1 MSKDKATLAQI
12 QEAYGAHS
20 AAILN
25 QLHDR
30 YDEIAKSKPDTAAG
44 TFFERLGDQQK
55 AEAIRDHRLKL
66 ANGAREQAKQQ
77 YSESMCEYRK
87 KVEERKAEAE
97 AQLYGHGEE
106 LSADV
111 LARAALASDDELRNM
126 ARIASKTNSAS
137 LNASLNASLKQAALS
152 VAADRDMGDA
162 LVELFGEEEQELFAE
177 IQQAPPQEV
186 LDRQTHDVGIDAVV
200 PGVNV
205 DQLSPPA
212 KGST

>member
-20 AAILN
+20 AQILN
-25 QLHDR
+25 GLHDR

-77 YSESMCEYRK
+77 YSESMREYRK

-126 ARIASKTNSAS
+126 ARIASKTN
-137 LNASLNASLKQAALS
+137 NASLNASLKQAALS
-152 VAADRDMGDA
+152 VAADREMGDA

-186 LDRQTHDVGIDAVV
+186 LDRQPHDVGIDAVV

>member
-44 TFFERLGDQQK
+44 TFFERLSDEQK
-55 AEAIRDHRLKL
+55 MATIRDHRLKL
-66 ANGAREQAKQQ
+66 ANEAREQAKQK
-77 YSESMCEYRK
+77 YSESVRTYREQ
-87 KVEERKAEAE
+87 VEARKAEAE
-97 AQLYGHGEE
+97 AQLYGHGQE

-111 LARAALASDDELRNM
+111 LARAALASDEELRGM
-126 ARIASKTNSAS
+126 ARIASKTN
-137 LNASLNASLKQAALS
+137 NASLKQAALS
-152 VAADRDMGDA
+152 VAADRGMGDA
-162 LVELFGEEEQELFAE
+162 LIEVFGDEDRELYSE
-177 IQQAPPQEV
+177 IQQGPPREV

-205 DQLSPPA
+205 DELSPPA